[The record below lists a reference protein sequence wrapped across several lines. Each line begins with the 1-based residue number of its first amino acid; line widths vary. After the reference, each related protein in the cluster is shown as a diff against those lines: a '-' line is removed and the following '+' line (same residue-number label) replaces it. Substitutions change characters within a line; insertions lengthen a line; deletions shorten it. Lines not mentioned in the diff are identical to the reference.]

1 MAHKPEKTIVLD
13 GTGTQED
20 FLWWTKSDDEIG
32 EHMVRAAQKLETAQY
47 PRREQSRRYV
57 QLFKGQL
64 MSESMLDAATARDEL
79 EDIHPCWNV
88 IQGAVN
94 TEQSV
99 VTRNKVRIAV
109 DTNGADWELQE
120 DAKDAELFIA
130 GVFARNKVYEEL
142 DPKWFMDA
150 DVPGLGLLLVEDE
163 DGNVVI
169 RRVIPD
175 AFVYNEV
182 EAACNDGRIRQ
193 AFIVTWMAK
202 WSALQK
208 YGNGKDGKPD
218 PVKVAAINGCTAYQ
232 VPIAG
237 APEVH
242 IPLIPVWKGW
252 FLPSKANMSEDE
264 CDGRRVIAIPGTG
277 PGATLDVRKWKH
289 TRFPLAM
296 FKVEQSPAGLW
307 GIGAAERLSGFQHR
321 LNELNWLITEA
332 ARLGSVGKWFL
343 ETGAGVNPD
352 ELTDEHGGIVSYTK
366 TKPEFQA
373 IDGIPKD
380 LLNERNITY
389 QQALKE
395 RGLSEWTV
403 GGVQPD
409 NIESGE
415 GLRQLRDQEQG
426 RAVPAGQHWEA
437 AHVDLAECVCL
448 AASDAATANK
458 DLKVTAKDDEM
469 GGIREVAWSKIARIL
484 QDPDSR
490 VLSFYPTSILPNT
503 PTARFEKLREWKA
516 DGTIDAATFAALS
529 EMPDINSEASLQLE
543 GVKAVRHQISRI
555 LREGEK
561 GYEPPDPSMPLGTP
575 GMNGGP
581 PQPGYGLR
589 LVQATYNRGL
599 RQGLPEDRQA
609 LLLAWRDAAL
619 ELLRGRPLTA
629 GPAAVPAK
637 PASPGPAAPPPGP
650 AAPATVPP
658 GGAPVAPGDLGAVPP
673 IAA

>member
-20 FLWWTKSDDEIG
+20 FLWWTKPDSEIG
-32 EHMVRAAQKLETAQY
+32 EHMVRAAQKTETAQF
-47 PRREQSRRYV
+47 PRREASRRYV
-57 QLFKGQL
+57 QLFKGQV
-64 MSESMLDAATARDEL
+64 MSESMMDAAIPREHI

-99 VTRNKVRIAV
+99 VTRNRVRIAV

-120 DAKDAELFIA
+120 DAKEAELFIA
-130 GVFARNKVYEEL
+130 GVFARNKLYEDL
-142 DPKWFMDA
+142 DPKWFLDA
-150 DVPGLGLLLVEDE
+150 DVPGLGILLTEDV
-163 DGNVVI
+163 DGDVVI
-169 RRVIPD
+169 RRVLPD
-175 AFVYNEV
+175 AFVYSDV
-182 EAACNDGRIRQ
+182 EAAVNDGKLRQ
-193 AFIVTWMAK
+193 AFVVQWMSK
-202 WSALQK
+202 WEAMR
-208 YGNGKDGKPD
+208 YARGADGKVD
-218 PVKVAAINGCTAYQ
+218 SLKEQAIKTCQAFQ

-237 APEVH
+237 APNVH
-242 IPLIPVWKGW
+242 IPLIPVWTGW
-252 FLPSKANMSEDE
+252 FLPSRPNMSDKE
-264 CDGRRVIAIPGTG
+264 CDGRRVIAIPGAG
-277 PGATLDVRKWKH
+277 PGCTLHVRKWKH
-289 TRFPLAM
+289 TRFPLS
-296 FKVEQSPAGLW
+296 FLRIEHSPAGLW
-307 GIGAAERLSGFQHR
+307 GIGAAERLAGFQYR

-332 ARLGSVGKWFL
+332 ARLGSLGKWFVD
-343 ETGAGVNPD
+343 TQSNVNPD
-352 ELTDEHGGIVSYTK
+352 ELTDEQGGIVHFTK
-366 TKPEFQA
+366 TRPEFEA

-380 LLNERNITY
+380 LLQERNLTY

-448 AASDAATANK
+448 AASDAAAANPK
-458 DLKVTAKDDEM
+458 LKVTAKDDEM
-469 GGIREVAWSKIARIL
+469 GGTRVIEWKKIARIL

-543 GVKAVRHQISRI
+543 GVKGVRHAISRI

-561 GYEPPDPSMPLGTP
+561 GYMPPDPAMPLGSP
-575 GMNGGP
+575 GVEGGP
-581 PQPGYGLR
+581 PQPGYGIR
-589 LVQATYNRGL
+589 LAQATYNRGV
-599 RQGLPEDRQA
+599 RQGMPDEKLA
-609 LLLAWRDAAL
+609 LLRSWIDDAFDI
-619 ELLRGRPLTA
+619 LRGR
-629 GPAAVPAK
+629 
-637 PASPGPAAPPPGP
+637 PAAPPPPKAEPPAPAPAGP
-650 AAPATVPP
+650 AGGPPPAATVPP
-658 GGAPVAPGDLGAVPP
+658 DGAPMAPGDLGAAPP
-673 IAA
+673 VAVAA